1 MKKNLKMM
9 AVLSAAAVMT
19 VAAPEMGFT
28 AGSSIAYAKTIG
40 WVEENGSF
48 KYYEEDDYFLTD
60 TWKKRGEDWYYLNEE
75 GEIATNAQIDEYYVD
90 ETGKRVMDQWISI
103 ETEDAWDSPDAA
115 EYHWYYYGKNG
126 KAAVSKWQKVGE
138 SWYYFNEDGQM
149 MTGKV
154 EIDNATYYLG
164 EANDGVMKTG
174 WIQLE
179 NESDDPEMTHSWY
192 YFDTNGKMVENQVDK
207 KISGDYYTF
216 VDGVMQTG
224 WFKLPAEENAENATP
239 SDAAENTA
247 TTVAGYQYYE
257 PENGKR
263 VTGWRTIEG
272 VEGISAE
279 GELYNFYFKNGKPYH
294 ADNGLQLFTVESK
307 KYAFNT
313 KGEMQTGLKVVN
325 LEDGEIANFYF
336 AEDGVM
342 RTGKQVIYN
351 EDLDENQTW
360 FFYTD
365 GSRKGQGFH
374 GIRDNTL
381 YEYGLRKDADSDL
394 RLAPMNYDGNQY
406 LVNTSGSIQK
416 ASSSSKSAAKP
427 ELGNGFKDYKD
438 SNGKT
443 WVVDVNGIIQ

>member
-1 MKKNLKMM
+1 MNKNTYQTVKLDKGEMNVYDFGSVKLH
-9 AVLSAAAVMT
+9 AYKTNDYIDDEVFVL
-19 VAAPEMGFT
+19 E
-28 AGSSIAYAKTIG
+28 
-40 WVEENGSF
+40 
-48 KYYEEDDYFLTD
+48 
-60 TWKKRGEDWYYLNEE
+60 
-75 GEIATNAQIDEYYVD
+75 
-90 ETGKRVMDQWISI
+90 
-103 ETEDAWDSPDAA
+103 
-115 EYHWYYYGKNG
+115 KNG
-126 KAAVSKWQKVGE
+126 KAVISRWQKIGE

-154 EIDNATYYLG
+154 EIDDATYYLG

-272 VEGISAE
+272 VEGISQE

-416 ASSSSKSAAKP
+416 ASSSSKSATKP

>member
-19 VAAPEMGFT
+19 VAAPEMGLT
-28 AGSSIAYAKTIG
+28 AGSSTAYAKTIG

-103 ETEDAWDSPDAA
+103 ENEDAWDSPDAA

-126 KAAVSKWQKVGE
+126 KAVISRWQKISE

-154 EIDNATYYLG
+154 EIDDATYYLG
-164 EANDGVMKTG
+164 EANYGVMKTG

-224 WFKLPAEENAENATP
+224 WFKLPVSEQEENATP
-239 SDAAENTA
+239 SDATENTA
-247 TTVAGYQYYE
+247 ATVAGYQYYE

-272 VEGISAE
+272 VEGISQE

-294 ADNGLQLFTVESK
+294 AESGLQLFTVESK

-325 LEDGEIANFYF
+325 LEGGEVANFYF

-394 RLAPMNYDGNQY
+394 RLAPMTYDGNQY

>member
-28 AGSSIAYAKTIG
+28 GGSSTAYAKTIG

-103 ETEDAWDSPDAA
+103 ENEDAWDSPDAA

-126 KAAVSKWQKVGE
+126 KAAIAKWQKIGE

-164 EANDGVMKTG
+164 ETDDGVMKTG

-179 NESDDPEMTHSWY
+179 NESDDPEMTHSCY

-247 TTVAGYQYYE
+247 ATVAGYQYYE

-416 ASSSSKSAAKP
+416 ASSSSKSATKP